1 MKAFILSAILGGL
14 RGRSVQAVF
23 LLGVCLLAFSYVA
36 ADFSPRQPQA
46 VALDVGLSFLRFAL
60 VLLAIFW
67 VQELVGR
74 EFERRTVLVAFAYP
88 VQRATYVVGRYVG
101 ILLLQAMALLILGLF
116 LWFVVMSSAHG
127 YEQAQPVALGGPFLA
142 ALLGVYLDVAV
153 VAAFTVCIATLST
166 VALLPLALG
175 GLFAIATRAMGP
187 VIDYLRQ
194 GADGDLQVAQRF
206 GPLLDQIQMLIPD
219 LSRLD
224 WRAWPL
230 YQLEPGTDA
239 VFWSALM
246 ASAYIGIMLAA
257 AVMLCRRRQLT

>member
-1 MKAFILSAILGGL
+1 MKAFTISAILGGL
-14 RGRSVQAVF
+14 RGRSIQAVF
-23 LLGVCLLAFSYVA
+23 LLGLCLLAFSYVA

-46 VALDVGLSFLRFAL
+46 VALDVGLSFLRFSL

-74 EFERRTVLVAFAYP
+74 EFEKRTVLVAFSYP
-88 VQRATYVVGRYVG
+88 VPRAIYVLGRYFGVLV
-101 ILLLQAMALLILGLF
+101 LLAMATLILGLF

-127 YEQAQPVALGGPFLA
+127 YEQSQPLALGIPFLA
-142 ALLGVYLDVAV
+142 TLVGVYLDVAV

-175 GLFAIATRAMGP
+175 GLFAVATRAMGP

-194 GADGDLQVAQRF
+194 GADGDMHVAQRF

-230 YQLEPGTDA
+230 YQLEPSVGA
-239 VFWSALM
+239 VLWPVLM
-246 ASAYIGIMLAA
+246 AGAYIGILLIA
-257 AVMLCRRRQLT
+257 AVYLCGRRELT